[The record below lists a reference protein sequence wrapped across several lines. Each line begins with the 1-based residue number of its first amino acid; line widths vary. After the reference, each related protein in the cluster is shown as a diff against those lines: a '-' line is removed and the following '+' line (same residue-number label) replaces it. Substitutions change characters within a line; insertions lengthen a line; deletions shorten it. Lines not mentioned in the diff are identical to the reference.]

1 MKRALFVIATLLVCF
16 SSAVADNSWSE
27 GADINGEGLVDYKD
41 SEIMAKYWLATDPN
55 TTECNVPDITW
66 VYIEDPGIGGYK
78 GFTGYMSKYETTNA
92 QFAQYLNSA
101 KASGAVTVNANYV
114 IGSSGPYSF
123 QNYYRLDGSGVT
135 YNGATNGGAARIN
148 YSEGIFT
155 VDSGFENHPVTFVSW
170 YGATAFASYY
180 GWRLPTEWEW
190 QGVAD
195 YDGSYTHATGSA
207 LYDSEKFLAN
217 YQANGDNNFAPNDL
231 PYHPWVVYGTSEVGY
246 FGKFGY
252 GLADMAGNVWEW
264 TSSLWDPQ
272 YSYRLLRGGS
282 WKAIDPYCRV
292 SMRWGNYPDFVDSSI
307 GFRVCR

>member
-92 QFAQYLNSA
+92 QFAKYLNSA
-101 KASGAVTVNANYV
+101 KASGAVTVSANYV
-114 IGSSGPYSF
+114 IGSSGPYSG
-123 QNYYRLDGSGVT
+123 QNYYRLDGSGCT
-135 YNGATNGGAARIN
+135 YDGATNDAKSRISYSGG
-148 YSEGIFT
+148 SFT
-155 VDSGFENHPVTFVSW
+155 VDAGFGDHPVTSVSW
-170 YGATAFASYY
+170 YGASAFASYY

-190 QGVAD
+190 QAVAD
-195 YDGSYTHATGSA
+195 YDGSYVYGCGPKINNSI
-207 LYDSEKFLAN
+207 AN
-217 YQANGDNNFAPNDL
+217 YYGS
-231 PYHPWVVYGTSEVGY
+231 YHPHGTTPVGQYGL
-246 FGKFGY
+246 FGY
-252 GLADMAGNVWEW
+252 GMADMAGNVCEW
-264 TSSLWDPQ
+264 TSSLWDPAH
-272 YSYRLLRGGS
+272 SYRVFRGGS
-282 WKAIDPYCRV
+282 WYNFADFCAV
-292 SMRWGNYPDFVDSSI
+292 SARLYDLPFTMTNYL